1 MYRFRNKINEDNV
14 DPRFTIKTWNL
25 GTIQGDICDN
35 FWKIFCKNWFLR
47 EISPYNRSKFDIFVQ
62 ENIKEFLNY
71 SNSIYNLDKIKLL
84 SDKYSVEN
92 IGKYFR
98 KYYTIVQK
106 IINDYRDNLSIIY
119 FLQELNIPI
128 ILMLKNWIKGFS
140 CLSIS
145 ILDVGNSY
153 TTGII
158 FYNMRYKLESKD
170 NFNMNKYFNTSFK
183 TLMNVIWDQHSKNS
197 DINEKEKLMESL
209 KNESELIW
217 YEIRHSCFNKSS
229 ENNMLCVL
237 LKDISTGKK
246 VMCLNIHNPCWWIN
260 DVNTSE
266 IHENMLCE
274 EYNND
279 KSIQTQINN
288 INYRNYFD
296 NDILYI
302 LRNISIHNAIDILS
316 KDIDKDELC
325 IILAGDFNIQGNL
338 DYDVSNHLDGNLKTS
353 DIENFNQKIKKLNFN
368 ANKFL
373 NTNFDLLNCHKKF
386 YPSNKNEA
394 GKVKIIV
401 KDKEKNYKVEKD
413 VNFYTQKSFDT
424 ERILDRIYVS
434 KNLKIDYDNKPIE
447 PSFFSDHNILNIK
460 IK

>member
-1 MYRFRNKINEDNV
+1 MFRFRNKIKEDNV
-14 DPRFTIKTWNL
+14 DPRFIVKTWNL

-35 FWKIFCKNWFLR
+35 FWKIFCKNWFLQ
-47 EISPYNRSKFDIFVQ
+47 EISPYYRSKFDIFVQ

-71 SNSIYNLDKIKLL
+71 SNSIYNLKEIKLL
-84 SDKYSVEN
+84 GDKYSVEN

-98 KYYTIVQK
+98 KYFTIVQK

-119 FLQELNIPI
+119 KELNIPI

-140 CLSIS
+140 YLSIN
-145 ILDVGNSY
+145 ILDIGNSY

-158 FYNMRYKLESKD
+158 FYNLRYKLESKD
-170 NFNMNKYFNTSFK
+170 IFNMNKYFNTSFK

-217 YEIRHSCFNKSS
+217 YEIRNSCFNKSS

-237 LKDISTGKK
+237 LKDISTDKK
-246 VMCLNIHNPCWWIN
+246 VMCLNIHNPCWWISDMN
-260 DVNTSE
+260 KSE
-266 IHENMLCE
+266 NHENMICE

-288 INYRNYFD
+288 INPRNYFD

-316 KDIDKDELC
+316 QDIDRDELC

-338 DYDVSNHLDGNLKTS
+338 DYDVSNHLDGDLQSS
-353 DIENFNQKIKKLNFN
+353 DIVNFNEKIKKLNFN
-368 ANKFL
+368 ASKFL

-401 KDKEKNYKVEKD
+401 KDNEKNCKVEKY
-413 VNFYTQKSFDT
+413 VNFYTQKSFNM

-434 KNLKIDYDNKPIE
+434 KNIDINDESNVIE
-447 PSFFSDHNILNIK
+447 PLFCSDHVILSIYIK
-460 IK
+460 